1 MFLGIRKYCPLWLA
15 VIAVAMAFCGCND
28 NYKMGSPMSI
38 RVTGYEQ
45 FASDYR
51 MGLFCASPVNADNVP
66 FTASVQGRAITDE
79 SINWGYAQ
87 TGSVGFMAYGPY
99 DGSYTGLESVTVDI
113 PNDQSSLE
121 RMNKAN
127 LLVSYTL
134 GSPQQSSVVMDM
146 EHAMT
151 ALMILLDNRT
161 GSTISSVKVRG
172 MMTSANFDLTTGKLT
187 PVMPQKEVTPMRSP
201 AGYDVYGLLYV
212 PQDVSLHIDVTL
224 ESGKK
229 INIVRN
235 DCSSARGK
243 VLNIGPVVLTD
254 SISKEL
260 VLDQDDVK
268 MSVWNTNGI
277 PEFPVL
283 PDPKKD
289 TVSYSFTD
297 QCLYGLYDMSNPDT
311 ITYGFAHAEGQTQVS
326 FRNNTVGRSMQL
338 VDFKNGMVEYCFVY
352 DCKGNPVPGTEYT
365 VSFNHFGNTEQSAF
379 TIYMECVKV
388 EDGMAWLVSRSGTR
402 GLVLAI

>member
-1 MFLGIRKYCPLWLA
+1 
-15 VIAVAMAFCGCND
+15 
-28 NYKMGSPMSI
+28 
-38 RVTGYEQ
+38 
-45 FASDYR
+45 
-51 MGLFCASPVNADNVP
+51 
-66 FTASVQGRAITDE
+66 
-79 SINWGYAQ
+79 
-87 TGSVGFMAYGPY
+87 
-99 DGSYTGLESVTVDI
+99 
-113 PNDQSSLE
+113 
-121 RMNKAN
+121 
-127 LLVSYTL
+127 
-134 GSPQQSSVVMDM
+134 
-146 EHAMT
+146 
-151 ALMILLDNRT
+151 
-161 GSTISSVKVRG
+161 
-172 MMTSANFDLTTGKLT
+172 MMTSATFDLTTGKLT

-201 AGYDVYGLLYV
+201 AGYDVYGMLYV

-268 MSVWNTNGI
+268 MSAWNTNGI

-297 QCLYGLYDMSNPDT
+297 QRLYGLYNMSNPDT

-326 FRNNTVGRSMQL
+326 FRKNEVGRSMQL

-352 DCKGNPVPGTEYT
+352 DCTGNPVPGTEYT
-365 VSFNHFGNTEQSAF
+365 VAFNYFGNTEQSAF

-388 EDGMAWLVSRSGTR
+388 EDGIAWLVSRSGTR

>member
-15 VIAVAMAFCGCND
+15 VIVVAMAFCGCND
-28 NYKMGSPMSI
+28 TYKMGSPMSI

-66 FTASVQGRAITDE
+66 FTVSVQGRAITDE

-243 VLNIGPVVLTD
+243 VLNIGPVLLTD

-268 MSVWNTNGI
+268 MSAWNKNGI

-326 FRNNTVGRSMQL
+326 FRKNAVGRSMQL